1 MITAQHHVMAARIHR
16 LLFEPTRGEPAV
28 AAIDLA
34 ALRETVADRVA
45 EAAAYED
52 RFWDIVDNSDIDRT
66 RASRM
71 LDVAVEW
78 IGTGR
83 GDVVDPYALAL
94 SWMPA

>member
-1 MITAQHHVMAARIHR
+1 MA
-16 LLFEPTRGEPAV
+16 T
-28 AAIDLA
+28 IDLA
-34 ALRETVADRVA
+34 ALRETVAERVA

-52 RFWDIVDNSDIDRT
+52 RFWAIVDTSGVDRT

-83 GDVVDPYALAL
+83 GHVVDPYALAL
-94 SWMPA
+94 SWMPERDDLTTCH

>member
-1 MITAQHHVMAARIHR
+1 MDT
-16 LLFEPTRGEPAV
+16 
-28 AAIDLA
+28 IDLA
-34 ALRETVADRVA
+34 VLRETVAERVA

-52 RFWDIVDNSDIDRT
+52 RFWDIVDNSHIDRT

-83 GDVVDPYALAL
+83 GGVDPYALAL

>member
-1 MITAQHHVMAARIHR
+1 MDTIN
-16 LLFEPTRGEPAV
+16 P
-28 AAIDLA
+28 A
-34 ALRETVADRVA
+34 ALRETVAERVA

-52 RFWDIVDNSDIDRT
+52 RFWDIVDNSHIDRD

-83 GDVVDPYALAL
+83 GHVVDPYALAL